1 MVQLALGAIAANLV
15 VMVAAFGLG
24 RWIEPLLPNSF
35 SRFTQTVCTWAA
47 GFGVLGIAV
56 FLAGVMALNRW
67 TIGGVLA
74 VGVAAAIAGKS
85 KFLQVRVPVAML
97 PAAIVTAVLVWTAM
111 AGLAEPIGD
120 WGKDGVAYHLVG
132 PKVWLREGII
142 RPIPDNSVTSY
153 PATGE
158 MVFTALRAFGGER
171 APGFSAWWTLAL
183 LLGIGASL
191 ARRCGLNAGE
201 AWWAAALIAT
211 MPAVYNG
218 SHSGFVDVIYATFV
232 LAAVRVGFEA
242 TERKHYVAFGIF
254 CGLALATKYPAA
266 IAIPLLIFCA
276 MWKRREGTGVRAAIT
291 NGLLVAGVAFAVGSP
306 FYIRNWIELGFPIY
320 PSPWWVTRF
329 TEVKY
334 FSGEAL
340 RAFYDYNRGRTQ
352 ARGGI
357 AGFLALPYSLT
368 FHTANFNGAG
378 GIGLAPLALGPLGIV
393 AAWRNA
399 YARRLALLALL
410 LVTAWFV
417 TMRESRYLI
426 HCYVLGA
433 VFAVFGWRLAV
444 QLTGIRGK
452 LWCAAV
458 VALSVA
464 YGGYMIGTQEYWGVR
479 ALFSPSLAKN
489 IHMSEVVFAK
499 SFDYVNQNPEV
510 KRVLILDRSVPA
522 YYSDKD
528 YVKPFGQ
535 WGELVY
541 PDIKTTADVLP
552 RLREL
557 GVTHVMDVE
566 STIAPYQV
574 PAGYPG
580 LKLVFEVPGQ
590 RVYRVVER

>member
-1 MVQLALGAIAANLV
+1 MIRLAVGAIAANLV

-24 RWIEPLLPNSF
+24 RWIEALLPKSC

-47 GFGVLGIAV
+47 GFGVLGTAV
-56 FLAGVMALNRW
+56 FLAGMIALNRW
-67 TIGGVLA
+67 TVGAVLA
-74 VGVAAAIAGKS
+74 IGVAAAIAGKS
-85 KFLQVRVPVAML
+85 KFLQIRTPVAML
-97 PAAIVTAVLVWTAM
+97 PAAIVAALLVWTGM

-132 PKVWLREGII
+132 PKVWLRNGVI

-153 PATGE
+153 PATCE

-191 ARRCGLNAGE
+191 ARRCGMNASG
-201 AWWAAALIAT
+201 AWWTAALIAT

-218 SHSGFVDVIYATFV
+218 SHSGFVDVMYATFV
-232 LAAVRVGFEA
+232 LAAARVAFDA
-242 TERKHYVAFGIF
+242 TERKHYVAFGVF

-276 MWKRREGTGVRAAIT
+276 MRKRGQWSGARAAIG
-291 NGLLVAGVAFAVGSP
+291 NVLLVAGVALAVGSP
-306 FYIRNWIELGFPIY
+306 FYIRNWMELGFPIY

-352 ARGGI
+352 GRGNI
-357 AGFLALPYSLT
+357 LSFLALPYNLT
-368 FHTANFNGAG
+368 YHTANFNGAG
-378 GIGLAPLALGPLGIV
+378 GIGLAPLALGPLGV
-393 AAWRNA
+393 LAAWRNA
-399 YARRLALLALL
+399 YARRLALLAFLL
-410 LVTAWFV
+410 GAAWFV

-426 HCYVLGA
+426 HCYVLSA
-433 VFAVFGWRLAV
+433 LFAVFGWQLAG
-444 QLTGIRGK
+444 QLAGIRGK
-452 LWCAAV
+452 LWCAMV

-479 ALFSPSLAKN
+479 SLFSPSLAKR
-489 IHMSEVVFAK
+489 IHMTEVVFVE
-499 SFDYVNQNPEV
+499 SFDYANHTDDV
-510 KRVLILDRSVPA
+510 KRLLILDRSVPA
-522 YYSDKD
+522 YYSDKE

-541 PDIKTTADVLP
+541 PEIKTTAELLP

-580 LKLVFEVPGQ
+580 LQLVFEVPGQ
-590 RVYRVVER
+590 RVYRVVEH

>member
-1 MVQLALGAIAANLV
+1 MIRLAVGAIAANLV

-24 RWIEPLLPNSF
+24 RWIEALLPKSC

-47 GFGVLGIAV
+47 GFGVLGTAV
-56 FLAGVMALNRW
+56 FLAGMIALNRW
-67 TIGGVLA
+67 TVGAVLA
-74 VGVAAAIAGKS
+74 IGVAAAIAGKS
-85 KFLQVRVPVAML
+85 KFLQIRTPVAML
-97 PAAIVTAVLVWTAM
+97 PAAIVAALLVWTGM

-132 PKVWLREGII
+132 PKVWLRNGVI

-153 PATGE
+153 PATCE

-191 ARRCGLNAGE
+191 ARRCGMNASG
-201 AWWAAALIAT
+201 AWWTAALIAT

-218 SHSGFVDVIYATFV
+218 SHSGFVDVMYATFV
-232 LAAVRVGFEA
+232 LAAARVAFDA
-242 TERKHYVAFGIF
+242 TERKHYVAFGVF

-276 MWKRREGTGVRAAIT
+276 MWKRGQWSGARAAIG
-291 NGLLVAGVAFAVGSP
+291 NVLLVAGVALAVGSP
-306 FYIRNWIELGFPIY
+306 FYIRNWMELGFPIY

-352 ARGGI
+352 GRGNI
-357 AGFLALPYSLT
+357 LSFLALPYNLT
-368 FHTANFNGAG
+368 YHTANFNGAG
-378 GIGLAPLALGPLGIV
+378 GIGLAPLALGPLGV
-393 AAWRNA
+393 LAAWRNA
-399 YARRLALLALL
+399 YARRLALLAFLL
-410 LVTAWFV
+410 GAAWFV

-426 HCYVLGA
+426 HCYVLSA
-433 VFAVFGWRLAV
+433 LFAVFGWQLAG
-444 QLTGIRGK
+444 QLAGIRGK
-452 LWCAAV
+452 LWCAMV

-479 ALFSPSLAKN
+479 SLFSPSLAKR
-489 IHMSEVVFAK
+489 IHMTEVVFVE
-499 SFDYVNQNPEV
+499 SFDYANHTDDV
-510 KRVLILDRSVPA
+510 KRLLILDRSVPA
-522 YYSDKD
+522 YYSDKE

-541 PDIKTTADVLP
+541 PEIKTTAELLP

-580 LKLVFEVPGQ
+580 LQLVFEVPGQ
-590 RVYRVVER
+590 RVYRVVEH